1 MSAFYIILAGSL
13 VACTCSLL
21 GSFLILRRMAMV
33 GDAIA
38 HAVLPGIVI
47 AFLVSGS
54 KASLPVL
61 IGAAATGMFTTVLI
75 EMLTKKGGLQED
87 ASIGIS
93 FTFLFAIGVILIS
106 LFAGQVE
113 LDQDCV
119 LHGEID
125 QLPLDLWITATGLN
139 LGPGN
144 LWTMGAT
151 FMIIVAFVSL
161 GYRGLQLTT
170 FDEGFAAVIGIKVAL
185 WHYLLMAAVSLTTVV
200 SFEAVGA
207 ILVVAFLVIPPS
219 TAYLL
224 TNRLKPMLVIS
235 CIIGILSAS
244 GGYLLAVWL
253 DSSSAAC
260 MAVVSGIL
268 FIMVFLSQRVLN
280 RRKAEISGEYSPVSP
295 A

>member
-1 MSAFYIILAGSL
+1 MSSFYIILAGSL
-13 VACTCSLL
+13 VACTCALL

-47 AFLVSGS
+47 AFLISGS
-54 KASLPVL
+54 KATLPVL
-61 IGAAATGMFTTVLI
+61 IGAAAMGMLTTLLI

-119 LHGEID
+119 LYGEID
-125 QLPLDLWITATGLN
+125 QLPLDLWITAAGLN

-144 LWTMGAT
+144 LWTIAT
-151 FMIIVAFVSL
+151 VFVMVASFVWI
-161 GYRGLQLTT
+161 GFKGLQLTT
-170 FDEGFAAVIGIKVAL
+170 FDDGFAASIGISVAL

-200 SFEAVGA
+200 SFESVGA

-224 TNRLKPMLVIS
+224 TNKLRPMLLLACLV
-235 CIIGILSAS
+235 GILSAA
-244 GGYLLAVWL
+244 GGHFLAIWI

-260 MAVVSGIL
+260 MAVVSGIIFFGA
-268 FIMVFLSQRVLN
+268 FIYKKV
-280 RRKAEISGEYSPVSP
+280 ISSKESIVSEDLLLTGT